1 MPSGLAG
8 KGRGDAA
15 GHLGLAEP
23 PPLLEA
29 HGSGDQIGADGGAV
43 QRVAAQGGVARE
55 DNGGIGAPEVR
66 PQHGQEGG
74 DDPELFTYFVGE
86 RRRGAAV
93 LNRELEA
100 RAQHGQGRAEDT
112 TRVNDM
118 TVDDP
123 QDIARAPPL
132 LNKGE

>member
-1 MPSGLAG
+1 MPSRLAG
-8 KGRGDAA
+8 KGRRDTA
-15 GHLGLAEP
+15 GKLRLAEP

-29 HGSGDQIGADGGAV
+29 HGSRDQIGADGGAV

-55 DNGGIGAPEVR
+55 GDGGKGAPEVR

-74 DDPELFTYFVGE
+74 DDPEFVTYFVGE
-86 RRRGAAV
+86 RRRGGAV
-93 LNRELEA
+93 LNCELEA
-100 RAQHGQGRAEDT
+100 RAQHGQGRKEDT
-112 TRVNDM
+112 TRVDDM

-123 QDIARAPPL
+123 QDVARAPPL